1 MDYKEFKKNITHMLQ
16 KNIYEEYTIRTENA
30 GGNDYLHDTLII
42 TPPSAKYGLTFQWGH
57 LYNRFQCNCDLKAI
71 VALIIQEIMIRKE
84 TAYDIDTAKY
94 FNPDYVK
101 EHISFRLIHAEQ
113 GQMILENC
121 PHRKILDLAVVY
133 TIPIVADESRK
144 TVVDVLFKNDHCGM
158 TGITEK
164 MLYEMAYK
172 NTQNVNP
179 PVIVPLSHY
188 LVLANGELDM
198 KEKNP
203 LFEYCTDGPGKK
215 YETYIISERK
225 ITNGASS
232 ILYGEVMERLAAF
245 LNSDLYLIPSSIHEM
260 LAVGVSK
267 YTDPDELKEML
278 NDVNE
283 MQVKMC
289 EQLSDQIYHYD
300 KKKKQLSAASSTLS
314 SKFETYKAV

>member
-1 MDYKEFKKNITHMLQ
+1 MLTPFYYVKSKNYHKNLRRELWTIKNLKKYHTYVTEKYIRRIYN
-16 KNIYEEYTIRTENA
+16 KNRKA
-30 GGNDYLHDTLII
+30 GENDYLHDTLII

-198 KEKNP
+198 KKKIHFLNTALTVREKNTK
-203 LFEYCTDGPGKK
+203 L
-215 YETYIISERK
+215 
-225 ITNGASS
+225 
-232 ILYGEVMERLAAF
+232 ILYQKERLQ
-245 LNSDLYLIPSSIHEM
+245 M
-260 LAVGVSK
+260 
-267 YTDPDELKEML
+267 ELVRFYMEK
-278 NDVNE
+278 
-283 MQVKMC
+283 
-289 EQLSDQIYHYD
+289 
-300 KKKKQLSAASSTLS
+300 
-314 SKFETYKAV
+314 